1 MDWNFPTLKILG
13 CTNVT
18 PCVGVWIETLDTACK
33 TSISWSHPAWVCGLK
48 RWRRWPLCAD
58 WTVTPCV
65 GVWIET
71 RMDHCSCSDY
81 GVTPCVGV
89 WIETIFNWNDKP
101 LHKSHPAWVCGLK
114 LLFNRVHNND
124 KAVTPCVGVWIE
136 TISAELENRAKSG
149 HTLRGCVDWNWRL
162 RAGTDCIPRS
172 HPAWVCGL
180 KHLPYTGLVRFPSS
194 HPAWVCGLK
203 PIEEVMRKQL
213 RKSHPAWVCGLK
225 HDTIDPLFSK
235 VKSHPAWVCG
245 LKQERWHLSN
255 HANSSHPAWVC
266 GLKLYPLWTPSV

>member
-1 MDWNFPTLKILG
+1 MCGLKQFRELIHN
-13 CTNVT
+13 TSYYVT
-18 PCVGVWIETLDTACK
+18 PCVGVWIETFTDKEKEYILQ
-33 TSISWSHPAWVCGLK
+33 SHPAWVCGLK
-48 RWRRWPLCAD
+48 HYMSNIEDTIYKSHPAWVCGLKQIIKLPMNFWNHCHTLRGCVD
-58 WTVTPCV
+58 WNSNCLLNTVFDT
-65 GVWIET
+65 
-71 RMDHCSCSDY
+71 
-81 GVTPCVGV
+81 VTPCVGV

-162 RAGTDCIPRS
+162 RAVTDCIPRS

-225 HDTIDPLFSK
+225 LQWGWCLPML
-235 VKSHPAWVCG
+235 
-245 LKQERWHLSN
+245 
-255 HANSSHPAWVC
+255 
-266 GLKLYPLWTPSV
+266 